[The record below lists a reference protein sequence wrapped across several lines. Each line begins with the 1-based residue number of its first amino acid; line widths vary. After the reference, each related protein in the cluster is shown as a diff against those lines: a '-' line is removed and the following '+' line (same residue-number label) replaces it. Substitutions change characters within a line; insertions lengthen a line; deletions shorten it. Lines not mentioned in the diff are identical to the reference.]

1 MDNDELM
8 HYGVLGMK
16 WGVRK
21 KRSSGSSSKKRNKT
35 KGWSKE
41 AKATRSIQKKGVKG
55 MSNEELKRVNKRKQL
70 ENEYKNLNPGKV
82 KTGLRYVGAVAAGM
96 GTIIALDN
104 NAGRLISIGKKFT
117 HI

>member
-1 MDNDELM
+1 MNDNVLM

-21 KRSSGSSSKKRNKT
+21 SGSSKKRNKT

-55 MSNEELKRVNKRKQL
+55 MTNEELKRVNNRKRL
-70 ENEYKNLNPGKV
+70 EVDYRNLNPSKV

-104 NAGRLISIGKKFT
+104 NAGRLIDIGKRFVS
-117 HI
+117 